1 MTSRFESRK
10 SMGFAASP
18 LGKVLVA
25 GLLFSVTGGCSPT
38 EPVHQEITL
47 EHREASSPV
56 PASRVV
62 SELEERERMEAAAEP
77 RGQEIDSGTI
87 EPSNGSVTIGADA
100 RIAVQ
105 ESDTDLRVR
114 TVGLSSEGPGGELT
128 CQLTHGEAVTVVAA
142 THFENE
148 DRYYLKVA
156 GTNCQGWILENFVQP

>member
-1 MTSRFESRK
+1 MTSRFESGK
-10 SMGFAASP
+10 SMGFASGPVSKA
-18 LGKVLVA
+18 LVA
-25 GLLFSVTGGCSPT
+25 SLLFSVTGGCSPA
-38 EPVHQEITL
+38 EPVQYDTTPEHQE
-47 EHREASSPV
+47 APSPV

-77 RGQEIDSGTI
+77 DGQEIGSGTI
-87 EPSNGSVTIGADA
+87 ETSSGSVTIGADA
-100 RIAVQ
+100 RIAVK
-105 ESDTDLRVR
+105 ESDTDLQVR
-114 TVGLSSEGPGGELT
+114 TVDLSSEGPEGEPT

>member
-1 MTSRFESRK
+1 MTNRFEGGK
-10 SMGFAASP
+10 SMGFASGP
-18 LGKVLVA
+18 LGKALVA
-25 GLLFSVTGGCSPT
+25 SLLFSVTGACSPS
-38 EPVHQEITL
+38 EPVQHDTTPAQQE
-47 EHREASSPV
+47 AAGAV

-62 SELEERERMEAAAEP
+62 SELEERERMEMAAKP
-77 RGQEIDSGTI
+77 DGQEIGSGTI
-87 EPSNGSVTIGADA
+87 ETSNGSVTIAADA
-100 RIAVQ
+100 QITVR
-105 ESDTDLRVR
+105 ESDTDLRFR

>member
-77 RGQEIDSGTI
+77 HGQEIDSGTI
-87 EPSNGSVTIGADA
+87 ETSNGSVTIGAEV
-100 RIAVQ
+100 RIAVL
-105 ESDTDLRVR
+105 EGVSLYLVER
-114 TVGLSSEGPGGELT
+114 TGDEPSCEV
-128 CQLTHGEAVTVVAA
+128 THGDAVTIVAA
-142 THFENE
+142 TYFEDE
-148 DRYYLKVA
+148 DRYDLKVA
-156 GTNCQGWILENFVQP
+156 GTSCRGWISEDLVQP

>member
-1 MTSRFESRK
+1 
-10 SMGFAASP
+10 MGFAASP

-38 EPVHQEITL
+38 EPGHQEITL

-87 EPSNGSVTIGADA
+87 ETSNGSVTIGAEV
-100 RIAVQ
+100 RIAV
-105 ESDTDLRVR
+105 L
-114 TVGLSSEGPGGELT
+114 EGVSLYLVERNADEPS
-128 CQLTHGEAVTVVAA
+128 CVVTHGDAVTILAA
-142 THFENE
+142 TYIE
-148 DRYYLKVA
+148 DTEEVDRGLRYIETISDDQGFKRCLHITICRYKV
-156 GTNCQGWILENFVQP
+156 

>member
-1 MTSRFESRK
+1 
-10 SMGFAASP
+10 MGFASGP
-18 LGKVLVA
+18 LGKVLVT
-25 GLLFSVTGGCSPT
+25 GLLFSVTGGCSPA
-38 EPVHQEITL
+38 EPVQHNTTL
-47 EHREASSPV
+47 EHQEGSSPV
-56 PASRVV
+56 PASHVV
-62 SELEERERMEAAAEP
+62 SELEERERMEAAEEP

-87 EPSNGSVTIGADA
+87 ETSSGSVTIGADA

-114 TVGLSSEGPGGELT
+114 TVGLSSEGPGGEPT

-142 THFENE
+142 TYFEDE

>member
-87 EPSNGSVTIGADA
+87 ETSNGSVTIGAEV
-100 RIAVQ
+100 RIAVL
-105 ESDTDLRVR
+105 EGVSLYVVER
-114 TVGLSSEGPGGELT
+114 TGDEPSCEV
-128 CQLTHGEAVTVVAA
+128 THGDAVTIVAA
-142 THFENE
+142 TYFEAE
-148 DRYYLKVA
+148 DRNDLKVA
-156 GTNCQGWILENFVQP
+156 GSSGRGWRSEAFVQP